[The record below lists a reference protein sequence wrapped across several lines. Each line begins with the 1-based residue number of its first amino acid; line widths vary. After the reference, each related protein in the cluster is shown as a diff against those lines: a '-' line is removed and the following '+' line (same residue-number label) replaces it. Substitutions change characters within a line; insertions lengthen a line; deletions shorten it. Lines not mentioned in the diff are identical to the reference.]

1 LRLKLICNPTAGRGR
16 AHRRIGEVLAYL
28 TSRGARV
35 EMEESSSPEDLTR
48 RAAESSR
55 ADYDR
60 VIICGGDGSLNLAV
74 REYDLGRIPMAL
86 LPFGSGDDFAN
97 VCGIPRSLRKACDV
111 ALEGQ
116 IREVDVALANGKR
129 YMGVA
134 GLGFDSEVNE
144 YANQNGRYLSGSL
157 VYLYAIFR
165 VLPKFKPHR
174 VRISTGNGTREE
186 EIMFAA
192 VGNSRQY
199 GGGIRITPDARIDD
213 HLLDVCI
220 VHRTSIGQLLTTLP
234 RAYNGS
240 HVRKPFVETGR
251 GLEFRFEADE
261 PLKVFGDG
269 EHLTQTPVQ
278 FGLAEKKLQVI
289 VPRGSEW

>member
-1 LRLKLICNPTAGRGR
+1 MWEAERYLR
-16 AHRRIGEVLAYL
+16 
-28 TSRGARV
+28 SRGAEV
-35 EMEESSSPEDLTR
+35 DTEESTSPDDLTR

-55 ADYDR
+55 AGYDR
-60 VIICGGDGSLNLAV
+60 IIICGGDGSLNLAV
-74 REYDLGRIPMAL
+74 REYELGRTPMAL
-86 LPFGSGDDFAN
+86 LPLGSGDDFAN
-97 VCGIPRSLRKACDV
+97 VCGIPRSLKKACDV
-111 ALEGQ
+111 AVDG
-116 IREVDVALANGKR
+116 RVRHVDVATANGYR

-199 GGGIRITPDARIDD
+199 GGGIRIAPEARIDD
-213 HLLDVCI
+213 HQLDVCI

-240 HVRKPFVETGR
+240 HVKKSFVETGR
-251 GLEFRFEADE
+251 GLEFRFESEE

-269 EHLTQTPVQ
+269 EHLTETPVT
-278 FGLAEKKLQVI
+278 FGLAERQLPI
-289 VPRGSEW
+289 VVP

>member
-1 LRLKLICNPTAGRGR
+1 MA
-16 AHRRIGEVLAYL
+16 
-28 TSRGARV
+28 
-35 EMEESSSPEDLTR
+35 ESSSAEHLTR
-48 RAAESSR
+48 MAAESSR
-55 ADYDR
+55 GDYDR

-74 REYDLGRIPMAL
+74 REYELGRTPMAL
-86 LPFGSGDDFAN
+86 LPLGSGDDFAT
-97 VCGIPRSLRKACDV
+97 VCGIPKSLRKACDI
-111 ALEGQ
+111 ALEGE
-116 IREVDVALANGKR
+116 IREVDVATANGKR

-220 VHRTSIGQLLTTLP
+220 VHKTTIGQLLQTLP

-251 GLEFRFEADE
+251 GLEFHCESDDR
-261 PLKVFGDG
+261 LKVFGDG

-278 FGLAEKKLQVI
+278 FGLAEKKLQIV
-289 VPRGSEW
+289 VPRTART